1 MDPLGTL
8 DFTFPLHGSM
18 VLYPYNHNY
27 CVHRIVVIGTG
38 GGGIPGQ
45 GHYFLEIIEEAASKP
60 K

>member
-1 MDPLGTL
+1 MDLLGIL

-27 CVHRIVVIGTG
+27 CVHRIVVIGIG
-38 GGGIPGQ
+38 RGIPGQ